1 MKKLIISICTV
12 LCLMAAP
19 LASVEWGGLLFNE
32 SGAST
37 SDFKEITIKQTDGI
51 SLWLKSPLGKDSGFY
66 FSSEILYKFSLDI
79 AKGSDPQFKHIFDL
93 PMLKVTGDL
102 NAGAGLLSLNAGRFY
117 YVDATSA
124 VISQVV
130 DGVAL
135 SYTLPTVK
143 LGGFLGYTGLLN
155 SLNVP
160 MAVNSSNN
168 NEIYNMA
175 DPYLPLGVTI
185 EFPSLIGNQS
195 LEFDAYYIQDLGGSD
210 NNRAYAN
217 VILSGPITNALFYN
231 AATSFGFMNFKDLM
245 NYSSF
250 TLLAF
255 PSEKVSLSAGASFG
269 SADGMGPFTAYSSL
283 AATSVLAASKITPK
297 AAFSYT
303 TESMNVDLNAS
314 LPLEYTDDTY
324 KIGSPNI
331 GFAYIYNIFSDLQL
345 GFSVNADIDLT
356 GSNAHNINAKLNL
369 ALAF

>member
-1 MKKLIISICTV
+1 MKKLIISICTI

-79 AKGSDPQFKHIFDL
+79 AKGSDPQFKQIFDL

-168 NEIYNMA
+168 NEIYR
-175 DPYLPLGVTI
+175 VC
-185 EFPSLIGNQS
+185 F
-195 LEFDAYYIQDLGGSD
+195 
-210 NNRAYAN
+210 
-217 VILSGPITNALFYN
+217 
-231 AATSFGFMNFKDLM
+231 
-245 NYSSF
+245 
-250 TLLAF
+250 
-255 PSEKVSLSAGASFG
+255 
-269 SADGMGPFTAYSSL
+269 
-283 AATSVLAASKITPK
+283 
-297 AAFSYT
+297 
-303 TESMNVDLNAS
+303 
-314 LPLEYTDDTY
+314 
-324 KIGSPNI
+324 
-331 GFAYIYNIFSDLQL
+331 
-345 GFSVNADIDLT
+345 
-356 GSNAHNINAKLNL
+356 
-369 ALAF
+369 